1 MKLSFQK
8 ILLSFIV
15 ISSFSISA
23 AESDSRGLI
32 ETMKTYE
39 THEDY
44 EYLQLY
50 IGSVTL
56 MSHNGKYIVIIMH
69 VLKNV

>member
-23 AESDSRGLI
+23 VESDSKSLI
-32 ETMKTYE
+32 EIIKTYE

-44 EYLQLY
+44 EYLKPY
-50 IGSVTL
+50 REW
-56 MSHNGKYIVIIMH
+56 
-69 VLKNV
+69 NVDERRWDKIWVYLS